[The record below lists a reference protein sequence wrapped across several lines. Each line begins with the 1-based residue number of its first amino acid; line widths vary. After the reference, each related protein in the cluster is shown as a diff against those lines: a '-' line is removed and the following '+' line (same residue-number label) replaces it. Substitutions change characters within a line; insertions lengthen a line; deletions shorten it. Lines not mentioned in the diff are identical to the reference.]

1 MAKVLAGEANAFE
14 KEEFER
20 WIEKSPQN
28 REIFEKLRYV
38 WGNWFAPNPENTP
51 SFDEFWKNL
60 TIEISLDNSIGSD
73 VIEKDLSTDQPDK
86 LKKIF
91 NFHNFAIAAALLIFI
106 SSIFIFKNWDNIFS
120 VETYK
125 TKYTEKLSI
134 MLPDGSHVQLNSDSQ
149 IQFHK
154 SFSDSVRSVTLSG
167 QAYFDVIK
175 ENCPFIV
182 NTSNATIQVEGTSFD
197 IENRDNKTRVIVK
210 HGSVRFSSNN
220 PLSEG
225 KVLLKANEMSYCINS
240 HEPSKPVIVDVELL
254 TGWLKNIL
262 VFDKTPLSEIVA
274 ELQRYYGIKI
284 ELAEGNNLDNLEL
297 SGEFSNRPAEEVVS
311 LICLALDLNYEYDD
325 KTIVISR

>member
-1 MAKVLAGEANAFE
+1 MAKVLTGEANGSE
-14 KEEFER
+14 KKEFER

-28 REIFEKLRYV
+28 RKIFEKLRDV
-38 WGNWFAPNPENTP
+38 WGNWIAPNPENTP
-51 SFDEFWKNL
+51 HFDEFWKKL
-60 TIEISLDNSIGSD
+60 STGILLDNTIGSD
-73 VIEKDLSTDQPDK
+73 LIEKNLSTDQPDK

-91 NFHNFAIAAALLIFI
+91 NFPNFAIAAALLIFI
-106 SSIFIFKNWDNIFS
+106 SSIFIFKNWDIIYS

-149 IQFHK
+149 VQFNK
-154 SFSDSVRSVTLSG
+154 SFSDSVRRVTIYG

-175 ENCPFIV
+175 KNRPFIV

-197 IENRDNKTRVIVK
+197 VKNRDNKTRVIVK
-210 HGSVRFSSNN
+210 QGFVKFSSKKSF
-220 PLSEG
+220 SEG
-225 KVLLKANEMSYCINS
+225 KVLLKTNEMSYCINS
-240 HEPSKPVIVDVELL
+240 HEPSKPVIVDAELL

-274 ELQRYYGIKI
+274 ELQRYYGIQI
-284 ELAEGNNLDNLEL
+284 ELAQGDNLDNLEL

-325 KTIVISR
+325 KAIVIFR